1 MFAKLVL
8 EGQINSTLQY
18 LSEQDSGG
26 ILPPTDDVMIQLQD
40 KHPSAQKAQLGSLV
54 FGQIEDILHVI
65 YHQIN
70 GKMIKEAA
78 LKTKGSGGPSGIDAN
93 GFRRMLASKSF
104 KKSSAS
110 LCDAIAMLAKRL
122 CTELVHPATI
132 ELILARRLIPLD
144 KSNGEV

>member
-1 MFAKLVL
+1 MSQKRLTKPRRNDSSNKAKMFAKAVL
-8 EGQINSTLQY
+8 ERQINSALRY
-18 LSEQDSGG
+18 HSEQDSGG

-54 FGQIEDILHVI
+54 FGPIENILHVI

-70 GKMIKEAA
+70 GEMIKEAA

-122 CTELVHPATI
+122 
-132 ELILARRLIPLD
+132 
-144 KSNGEV
+144 